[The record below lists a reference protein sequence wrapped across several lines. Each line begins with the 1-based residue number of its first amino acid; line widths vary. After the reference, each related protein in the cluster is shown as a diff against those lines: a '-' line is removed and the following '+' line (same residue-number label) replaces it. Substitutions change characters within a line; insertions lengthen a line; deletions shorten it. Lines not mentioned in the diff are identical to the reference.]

1 MLFRSSQSGGSNNA
15 TTATT
20 KPTTT
25 AVKPTTTTAK
35 PTETKPEVVNK
46 KVTTSYDMTA
56 SAYAKEQS
64 KAVPK
69 YNNQTFDENAYQ
81 KKITSTVNDEQYMR
95 IDVYHN
101 VNESAFAKKLDELLQ
116 NKNNS
121 VLKGKASAIIAAAK
135 KEKIDPVYLVSQ
147 TINESAYGTSALSKK
162 AITKVIT
169 GDSVKIGR
177 AHV

>member
-1 MLFRSSQSGGSNNA
+1 MDSQNLGISYKWNATKRAGCMRAASQSGGSNNA

-69 YNNQTFDENAYQ
+69 YNNQTFDES
-81 KKITSTVNDEQYMR
+81 ISE
-95 IDVYHN
+95 
-101 VNESAFAKKLDELLQ
+101 
-116 NKNNS
+116 KNYINS
-121 VLKGKASAIIAAAK
+121 K
-135 KEKIDPVYLVSQ
+135 
-147 TINESAYGTSALSKK
+147 
-162 AITKVIT
+162 
-169 GDSVKIGR
+169 
-177 AHV
+177 